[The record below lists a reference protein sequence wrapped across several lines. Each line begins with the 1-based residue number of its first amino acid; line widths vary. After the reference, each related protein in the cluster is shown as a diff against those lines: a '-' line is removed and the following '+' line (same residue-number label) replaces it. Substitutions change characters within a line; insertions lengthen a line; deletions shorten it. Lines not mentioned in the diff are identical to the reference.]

1 MWFWERRGGRA
12 PSKGE
17 GQDRPPPKSFSNQ
30 AIVATPSGAGEMIF
44 FLAAFPDLM
53 KSFPQLKSFE
63 QRIHLIFSVWM
74 FFFSAGRY

>member
-1 MWFWERRGGRA
+1 MAG
-12 PSKGE
+12 PLPKGTVRT
-17 GQDRPPPKSFSNQ
+17 GPPPKSFSNQ
-30 AIVATPSGAGEMIF
+30 VIVTIPSGAEEMIF
-44 FLAAFPDLM
+44 LLAAFPDLM